1 MASHVNP
8 KVNDKFENWLNRKY
22 GSVGEVKTTWGKIH
36 EYLGMTFDFTCKGKL
51 KVRMDDYVK
60 NMIDDFSVKLKSTDV
75 SLTPATN
82 NLFEKDDKNKL
93 DKKRADEFHGVVAKG
108 LFLAKRA
115 RGDIH
120 QVILVLCSRVRDPD
134 EKEWMK
140 LVRLIRYLNGTRR
153 KHLTLSID
161 DLRIVKWYVDASFA
175 VHPDFR
181 SHTGAVMTW
190 GDGAVQ
196 TVSRRQK
203 LNTRSSTEAEL
214 VGVDDVATHI
224 LWTKLFLEKQGYVI
238 EKNILYWKRMEER
251 VQVREVVR

>member
-1 MASHVNP
+1 
-8 KVNDKFENWLNRKY
+8 
-22 GSVGEVKTTWGKIH
+22 
-36 EYLGMTFDFTCKGKL
+36 
-51 KVRMDDYVK
+51 
-60 NMIDDFSVKLKSTDV
+60 MIDDFSVKLKSTDV

-93 DKKRADEFHGVVAKG
+93 DKKRAEEFHGVVAKG

-115 RGDIH
+115 RGGDIH
-120 QVILVLCSRVRDPD
+120 QVISVLCSRVRDPD

-181 SHTGAVMTW
+181 SRTGAVMTW

-196 TVSRRQK
+196 T
-203 LNTRSSTEAEL
+203 
-214 VGVDDVATHI
+214 
-224 LWTKLFLEKQGYVI
+224 
-238 EKNILYWKRMEER
+238 
-251 VQVREVVR
+251 